1 MTMDRS
7 LKTRGGLKGRRSVLT
22 RAERIAKMEE
32 EGKFDMESGSAFGLP
47 KMRTIV
53 AKVAK
58 KKLEEEDT
66 TEEE

>member
-32 EGKFDMESGSAFGLP
+32 EGKFDIEAGSPFGLP
-47 KMRTIV
+47 KMRTVIT
-53 AKVAK
+53 KVAK
-58 KKLEEEDT
+58 KKAEETT